1 MSWDFMISGGAI
13 NLLTRCVS
21 ILGALQSARGGNL
34 LGRDSLHAL
43 LRVLPICHGEFREA
57 FDSMSS

>member
-21 ILGALQSARGGNL
+21 ILGALQSARGGNPWAGIRFML
-34 LGRDSLHAL
+34 Y
-43 LRVLPICHGEFREA
+43 CEFSRFVTEN
-57 FDSMSS
+57 SVKPLTR